1 MVLRTEEPV
10 LVRGKYRLDFGG
22 KVRVPSAK
30 NFILEGIPLRKE
42 KGMKVEEYEE
52 EEEREERVIAT
63 RSLLF
68 GKVSDNCYRME
79 VAYPLTVFEAFGICL
94 TSLDRKLMVN

>member
-1 MVLRTEEPV
+1 MLRTEEPV

-30 NFILEGIPLRKE
+30 NFILEGIPLGKE

-52 EEEREERVIAT
+52 
-63 RSLLF
+63 
-68 GKVSDNCYRME
+68 
-79 VAYPLTVFEAFGICL
+79 
-94 TSLDRKLMVN
+94 